1 MDKEYPMPLDNTI
14 LIVEDEK
21 ELLMTLAEQLSLEG
35 YEVATAAD
43 GEQALAVLQKKKFSL
58 VVLDLK
64 LPKISGFDVLKFLKQ
79 GSSQSKVIVLTAYA
93 DLKNVTMVKDLG
105 ADDVIEKPYEL
116 GDLIDAIHFVMK
128 K

>member
-1 MDKEYPMPLDNTI
+1 MDKECTMPVDNTI

-35 YEVATAAD
+35 YEIATAAD
-43 GEQALAVLQKKKFSL
+43 GEEALAALQKKKFSL

-64 LPKISGFDVLKFLKQ
+64 LPKVSGFDVLKFLKQ
-79 GSSQSKVIVLTAYA
+79 KSSQSKVIVLTAYA

>member
-1 MDKEYPMPLDNTI
+1 MPFENTI

-21 ELLMTLAEQLSLEG
+21 ELLMTLAEQLSLED

-43 GEQALAVLQKKKFSL
+43 GEQALELLQKKKFSL
-58 VVLDLK
+58 IVLDLK
-64 LPKISGFDVLKFLKQ
+64 LPKVSGFDVLKFLKQ
-79 GSSQSKVIVLTAYA
+79 KSTQTKVIVLTAYA

>member
-1 MDKEYPMPLDNTI
+1 MDKECTMPVDNTI

-35 YEVATAAD
+35 YEIATAED
-43 GEQALAVLQKKKFSL
+43 GEEALAALQKKKFSL

-64 LPKISGFDVLKFLKQ
+64 LPKVSGFDVLKFLKQ
-79 GSSQSKVIVLTAYA
+79 KSSQSKVIVLTAYA

>member
-1 MDKEYPMPLDNTI
+1 MPLDNTI

-79 GSSQSKVIVLTAYA
+79 KTSQSKVIVLTAYA

>member
-1 MDKEYPMPLDNTI
+1 MDKESAMPLDNNI

-35 YEVATAAD
+35 YEVETAAD
-43 GEQALAVLQKKKFSL
+43 GEQALAVLQKKEFSL

-64 LPKISGFDVLKFLKQ
+64 LPKVSGFDVLKFLKRK
-79 GSSQSKVIVLTAYA
+79 SLQSKVIVLTAYA

>member
-1 MDKEYPMPLDNTI
+1 MDKEAAMPLDNNI

-21 ELLMTLAEQLSLEG
+21 ELLMTLSEQLSLEG
-35 YEVATAAD
+35 YDVATADD

-64 LPKISGFDVLKFLKQ
+64 LPKVSGFDVLKFLKQ
-79 GSSQSKVIVLTAYA
+79 KSLQSKVIVLTAYA